1 VVAMD
6 KFDKILE
13 LLQKKNLTETEKKFL
28 EQFAESD
35 SEIKSFIQVYNVLD
49 KNLSIDE
56 HIPTDL
62 LSDFILFEK
71 GDEPE
76 NKIIPLVKQKV
87 KSHLEKCSRCK
98 DDYDMLLDNYN
109 DVKEHVNNTSKH
121 YAKSAISDDK
131 GFLSFT
137 FKKYSTIKYAFATFV
152 LFIVGYF
159 GLFIISSSLTPDY
172 NRNIFNENDDSIN
185 RTRGRTSVLFQ
196 QGLNAIDNS
205 EYQNAIEFFSEDI
218 AQHPNEQSIFYSYY
232 IIGITYLKDAES
244 GFIGL
249 FKSYDR
255 DKVNLAI
262 ENLKTS
268 IEKNNSSDY
277 ENLKLDS
284 YYYLGRAYLLN
295 NNLDSAYSSFQ
306 EVIDGKGRFFNEAN
320 ELIEKLEMN

>member
-1 VVAMD
+1 MD

-13 LLQKKNLTETEKKFL
+13 LLKKKNLKETEKQYL

-35 SEIKSFIQVYNVLD
+35 SEIRAFIQVYNVLD
-49 KNLSIDE
+49 KNLSINE

-62 LSDFILFEK
+62 LSDFILFEM

-76 NKIIPLVKQKV
+76 SKIIPLIKQKI
-87 KSHLEKCSRCK
+87 KLHLEKCSICK

-109 DVKEHVNNTSKH
+109 DVKEHVDKTFKNDVKV
-121 YAKSAISDDK
+121 AIADDK
-131 GFLSFT
+131 GLLSFI
-137 FKKYSTIKYAFATFV
+137 FNKYSTFKYAFATFV
-152 LFIVGYF
+152 LLIVGYF

-172 NRNIFNENDDSIN
+172 NKNIFNENDDSIN
-185 RTRGRTSVLFQ
+185 KTRGRTSVLFQ
-196 QGLNAIDNS
+196 QGLNALDNS
-205 EYQNAIEFFSEDI
+205 EYQNAIEFFFEDI
-218 AQHPNEQSIFYSYY
+218 AQHTNEQSIFYSYY

-255 DKVNLAI
+255 DKVNHAI
-262 ENLKTS
+262 KNLRTS
-268 IEKNNSSDY
+268 IEKNNSGDY
-277 ENLKLDS
+277 ESLKLDS

-295 NNLDSAYSSFQ
+295 NNLNSAHSSFQ

-320 ELIEKLEMN
+320 ELIKQLEMN